1 MKRFAELFATL
12 DADNRTNAKL
22 AALTAYFRE
31 AEPADAAWA
40 VAFFLG
46 KKPRSGVNAAQLRE
60 WAAAEAGVPDWLF
73 AESYTL
79 VGDLA
84 ETISLLFPEHGTGDD
99 RPLGVWAREVIAR
112 LAELPEA
119 ERREVLVGAWRALD
133 RVERFVLVKLITG
146 GWRVGVSQRL
156 LTRALA
162 AAFELEPDVAA
173 HRLMGEWTPSAE
185 FFENLVSHDASDVDH
200 ARPYPFHLAHP
211 LEGDPSELGE
221 IGDWLME
228 WKWDGI
234 RAQLLHRG
242 GEVAIW
248 SRGEESV
255 THQFPE
261 LVGPIGELP
270 RGVALDGEIVAWDFE
285 ADRVA
290 PFATLQR
297 RLGRKQV
304 GRKLLAEAPVVFLAY
319 DLLED
324 GGEDI
329 RGLSLAERRVRL
341 ERLVGDGE
349 RIRLSPTIDVATW
362 AELATLREESRAR
375 AVEGIMLKRLD
386 SAYEV
391 GRKKGPWWKWKVDPY
406 TVDAVLIYAQRGH
419 GRRAGLYTDYTFG
432 VWDGDELVPF
442 AKAYS
447 GLDASEI
454 DEVDA
459 FVRRHSVE
467 RFGPVRRVEPRLVFE
482 IAFEG
487 IRPSGR
493 HKSGVAVRFPRMA
506 RWRRDKTPAEAD
518 TIETVRALLRADP
531 L

>member
-1 MKRFAELFATL
+1 
-12 DADNRTNAKL
+12 
-22 AALTAYFRE
+22 
-31 AEPADAAWA
+31 
-40 VAFFLG
+40 
-46 KKPRSGVNAAQLRE
+46 
-60 WAAAEAGVPDWLF
+60 
-73 AESYTL
+73 
-79 VGDLA
+79 
-84 ETISLLFPEHGTGDD
+84 
-99 RPLGVWAREVIAR
+99 
-112 LAELPEA
+112 
-119 ERREVLVGAWRALD
+119 
-133 RVERFVLVKLITG
+133 
-146 GWRVGVSQRL
+146 
-156 LTRALA
+156 
-162 AAFELEPDVAA
+162 
-173 HRLMGEWTPSAE
+173 
-185 FFENLVSHDASDVDH
+185 
-200 ARPYPFHLAHP
+200 